1 MYVGLYRGEASNII
15 CVNNVMLFVKYI
27 IIIVCRLAG
36 LDLLLLIMFAY
47 NTVYIYNIYIY
58 RYITF
63 IPLCHTGLITGGII

>member
-1 MYVGLYRGEASNII
+1 MLLLLLNVCLQLGVPSVMYVGLYRGEASNII

-47 NTVYIYNIYIY
+47 NTVYI
-58 RYITF
+58 
-63 IPLCHTGLITGGII
+63 